1 MDGYELGGRV
11 IKARTYAPAIFSRI
25 ATSPTS
31 CLPLSFANLPRSA
44 GQSTF
49 RSPCSFYANSN
60 STPGIGKDWKN
71 LGTITLDIHVVQ
83 VGEDNRLH
91 KGFSNYLQRSEGSP
105 LCSATPFSSTEVT
118 SLRKIATFVFKYRP
132 LGGCLFAFLNLKT
145 PILT

>member
-49 RSPCSFYANSN
+49 RSPFFFYENSK
-60 STPGIGKDWKN
+60 STQGIGKDWKN
-71 LGTITLDIHVVQ
+71 MGTINMEINVVK
-83 VGEDNRLH
+83 VGEENRLK
-91 KGFSNYLQRSEGSP
+91 KGFSNYLKRSEG
-105 LCSATPFSSTEVT
+105 
-118 SLRKIATFVFKYRP
+118 
-132 LGGCLFAFLNLKT
+132 
-145 PILT
+145 